1 MARKVRDLLT
11 EGKDPIQERQNL
23 RAQRKKQQEEQ
34 EALMAPVSCHS
45 NRSPWNGSK
54 TVPKTVTGDTMARV
68 KKTAR
73 ILRKHVF
80 PTFGKTDIETITPEG
95 IRRNMKPI

>member
-34 EALMAPVSCHS
+34 EALMAPDIVSFEQIA
-45 NRSPWNGSK
+45 PWNG
-54 TVPKTVTGDTMARV
+54 
-68 KKTAR
+68 
-73 ILRKHVF
+73 
-80 PTFGKTDIETITPEG
+80 
-95 IRRNMKPI
+95 